1 MEIYLDILNW
11 PDGKRKKKKD
21 NARLTIQIVQDTRKP
36 GN

>member
-11 PDGKRKKKKD
+11 PDGKRKKKD